1 MLNHIAI
8 MGRLVADPELRRTRK
23 GTAVC
28 SFRIA
33 CDRDHKNADGEYE
46 TDFIDV
52 VAWNGLAENI
62 ARYFAKGRMA
72 VIDGRLQ
79 IRPWTDR
86 DGARRYATEI
96 LASRVYFGDSRPKA
110 ENGEGGENG
119 DEPPEEDGINDEDDM
134 PF

>member
-1 MLNHIAI
+1 MLNRITI
-8 MGRLVADPELRRTRK
+8 MGRLVADPELRRTPK
-23 GTAVC
+23 GSAVC

-33 CDRDHKNADGEYE
+33 CDRDQKNADGEYD

-52 VAWNGLAENI
+52 VAWHGLAENI
-62 ARYFAKGRMA
+62 ARYFTKGRMA

-86 DGARRYATEI
+86 DGARHYATEI
-96 LASRVYFGDSRPKA
+96 LAGRIYFGDSRPKD
-110 ENGEGGENG
+110 ESGGE
-119 DEPPEEDGINDEDDM
+119 PSEEDNVNEEGL

>member
-8 MGRLVADPELRRTRK
+8 MGRLVADPELRRTQK

-33 CDRDHKNADGEYE
+33 CDRDIKDPDGRHD

-52 VAWNGLAENI
+52 VAWRGLAENI

-86 DGARRYATEI
+86 DGTRRYATEI
-96 LASRVYFGDSRPKA
+96 LASRIYFGDSRPKD
-110 ENGEGGENG
+110 ENGENS
-119 DEPPEEDGINDEDDM
+119 DEPPEEDGLNDDENM

>member
-1 MLNHIAI
+1 MLNHITI
-8 MGRLVADPELRRTRK
+8 MGRLVADPELRRTQK

-33 CDRDHKNADGEYE
+33 CDRDVKNADGEHD

-52 VAWNGLAENI
+52 VAWRGLAENI
-62 ARYFAKGRMA
+62 ARYFIKGRMA

-86 DGARRYATEI
+86 DGTRRYTTEI
-96 LASRVYFGDSRPKA
+96 LASRVYFGDSRPRD
-110 ENGEGGENG
+110 ENGENS
-119 DEPPEEDGINDEDDM
+119 DEPSEGDDLNDDGEL

>member
-1 MLNHIAI
+1 MLNHLSVA
-8 MGRLVADPELRRTRK
+8 GRLVADPELRRTQK

-33 CDRDHKNADGEYE
+33 CDRDRKNADGEYD

-52 VAWNGLAENI
+52 VAWSGLAENI

-96 LASRVYFGDSRPKA
+96 LASRIYFGDSRPKD
-110 ENGEGGENG
+110 ENGEND
-119 DEPPEEDGINDEDDM
+119 DEPPEGDDLNDDGDM

>member
-1 MLNHIAI
+1 MLNHIDIA
-8 MGRLVADPELRRTRK
+8 GRLVADPELRRTQN

-33 CDRDHKNADGEYE
+33 CDRDHKNADGEYD

-52 VAWNGLAENI
+52 VAWRALAENV
-62 ARYFAKGRMA
+62 ARYFTKGRMA
-72 VIDGRLQ
+72 IVDGRLQ

-96 LASRVYFGDSRPKA
+96 LASRVYFGDSRPKD
-110 ENGEGGENG
+110 EDGENG
-119 DEPPEEDGINDEDDM
+119 APPEESELNDEFDL